1 MNEDESHLEA
11 ELEKVRPLYQKINS
25 QSVSQEVDERILNL
39 ARNKARRR
47 SWSILSIFRAPITR
61 GQIST
66 FATVAALAVVSAWFV
81 AELQPGGNR
90 SGDVVMSKSL
100 TAAIDKIDQEELAQR
115 VAKALTAVSELQTTV
130 AASNKWNT
138 QVDELMKIE
147 VPAITKYSELA
158 NKLEAAGDTEE
169 AQEIR
174 ELTGKLQ
181 KIFKQRDPD
190 WRNIDKNDQ

>member
-1 MNEDESHLEA
+1 MDQDELQLEA
-11 ELEKVRPLYQKINS
+11 ELEKIRPLYQEVSS

-39 ARNKARRR
+39 ARNKTRRR
-47 SWSILSIFRAPITR
+47 VWSIFSIFRAPITR

-66 FATVAALAVVSAWFV
+66 FATVAALAVISAWFV
-81 AELQPGGNR
+81 SELQPGVNH

-100 TAAIDKIDQEELAQR
+100 AAAINKIDQDELSEQIE
-115 VAKALTAVSELQTTV
+115 KALTTVSELRTAAV
-130 AASNKWNT
+130 ASNKWNT

-190 WRNIDKNDQ
+190 WRNIDKND

>member
-1 MNEDESHLEA
+1 MDQDELHLEA
-11 ELEKVRPLYQKINS
+11 ELEKIRPLYQKVS
-25 QSVSQEVDERILNL
+25 SRSVSQEVDERILNL
-39 ARNKARRR
+39 ARNKTRRR
-47 SWSILSIFRAPITR
+47 GWSIFSIFRAPITR

-66 FATVAALAVVSAWFV
+66 FATVAALAVISVWFV

-100 TAAIDKIDQEELAQR
+100 AAAINKIDQDELSEQIK
-115 VAKALTAVSELQTTV
+115 KALTTVSELRTAV
-130 AASNKWNT
+130 VASNKWNT

-147 VPAITKYSELA
+147 VPAFTKYSELA

-169 AQEIR
+169 AQEMR

-190 WRNIDKNDQ
+190 WRNTDKNDQ

>member
-1 MNEDESHLEA
+1 MDQDELHLEA
-11 ELEKVRPLYQKINS
+11 ELEKIRPLYQKVSS

-39 ARNKARRR
+39 ARNKPRRR
-47 SWSILSIFRAPITR
+47 GWSIFSIFRAPITR

-66 FATVAALAVVSAWFV
+66 FATVAALAVISAWFV
-81 AELQPGGNR
+81 SELQPGGNR
-90 SGDVVMSKSL
+90 SGNVVMSKSL
-100 TAAIDKIDQEELAQR
+100 AAAINKIDQDELSEQIE
-115 VAKALTAVSELQTTV
+115 KALTTVSELRTAAV
-130 AASNKWNT
+130 ASNKWNT

-147 VPAITKYSELA
+147 VPAFTKYSELA

-190 WRNIDKNDQ
+190 WRNTDKNDQ